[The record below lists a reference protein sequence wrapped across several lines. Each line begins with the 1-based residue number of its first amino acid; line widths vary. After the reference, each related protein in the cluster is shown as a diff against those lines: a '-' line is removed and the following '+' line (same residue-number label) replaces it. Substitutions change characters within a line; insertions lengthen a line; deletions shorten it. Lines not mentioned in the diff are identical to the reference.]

1 MLSINKKFINMIFLL
16 CTAHINSPIAAETTE
31 LDCIVKPE
39 MYVELSSPVDG
50 VLESVLVETSD
61 VIQKGQVLAKLEA
74 SVETAQVN
82 LYRQEA
88 SDSNLIES
96 KKLEAEFSKRNLAR
110 FSQLYKKQ
118 LESQADNDKANT
130 EANLTQLA
138 LNIALN
144 DQKAAALKLKLA
156 IAQLEQKS
164 IKSPI
169 AGIVLELYAMPG
181 ETVKDR
187 PIMKLAKINPLRVE
201 LVAPAAL
208 FGKITQG
215 MSAEIEPEKPATHTY
230 PAIVTIV
237 DKLID
242 PASGNFSVRLALPNP
257 SDKLIGGVN
266 CIARFNFSS
275 ELPGT
280 MKALP

>member
-1 MLSINKKFINMIFLL
+1 
-16 CTAHINSPIAAETTE
+16 
-31 LDCIVKPE
+31 
-39 MYVELSSPVDG
+39 
-50 VLESVLVETSD
+50 
-61 VIQKGQVLAKLEA
+61 
-74 SVETAQVN
+74 
-82 LYRQEA
+82 
-88 SDSNLIES
+88 
-96 KKLEAEFSKRNLAR
+96 
-110 FSQLYKKQ
+110 
-118 LESQADNDKANT
+118 
-130 EANLTQLA
+130 
-138 LNIALN
+138 
-144 DQKAAALKLKLA
+144 
-156 IAQLEQKS
+156 
-164 IKSPI
+164 
-169 AGIVLELYAMPG
+169 
-181 ETVKDR
+181 
-187 PIMKLAKINPLRVE
+187 MKLAKINPLRVE